1 MKPYENVK
9 KIRNQLGLSQ
19 RKVAEQL
26 GITQQGYNLIEN
38 GKRKLDVDTIIKL
51 SNIFNINPI
60 SIINGEE
67 YDENNI
73 FAAADELTN
82 KLKRISHPLIIK
94 EDSNYI
100 EHYYIGFKDG
110 YLEIDEKQVVE
121 LNKRT
126 DEFLRFQLEQLKAEN
141 KDNFTGK

>member
-126 DEFLRFQLEQLKAEN
+126 DDFLRFQLEQLKAEN

>member
-26 GITQQGYNLIEN
+26 EITQQGYNLIEN

-126 DEFLRFQLEQLKAEN
+126 DDFLRFQLEQLKAEN

>member
-19 RKVAEQL
+19 KKVAEQL

-73 FAAADELTN
+73 FTAADELTN

-126 DEFLRFQLEQLKAEN
+126 DDFLRFQLEQLKAEN

>member
-19 RKVAEQL
+19 KKVAEQL

-126 DEFLRFQLEQLKAEN
+126 DDFLRFQLEQLKAEN